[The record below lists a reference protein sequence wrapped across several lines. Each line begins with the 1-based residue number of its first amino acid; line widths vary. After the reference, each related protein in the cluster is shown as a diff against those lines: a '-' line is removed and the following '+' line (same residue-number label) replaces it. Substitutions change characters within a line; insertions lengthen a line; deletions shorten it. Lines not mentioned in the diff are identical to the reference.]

1 MREFTSSPVIR
12 RLLLGAFLTALVLA
26 VTVVLSPF
34 LVPML
39 WAAILAFA
47 SWPLYLRVNQL
58 MGGRSLLAASLLTF
72 LMSALVVLPLAW
84 LVFLLRTESGQLL
97 HTISVEMAAGRLRPP
112 AMIGHLPFI
121 GQELLA
127 WLNNMLADPTQF
139 QQQLKM
145 HFSSLN
151 HYLPVLLG
159 GLGKNVLK
167 LVLALFTLFFVY
179 LHGQSVSRQVRVIFL
194 SLLGA
199 RADAYLDAVA
209 LTTRAV
215 VYGIVLTALIQ
226 GLVAGLGYWVAG
238 LSAPIALA
246 AVTVVLAMIPFGTPV
261 VWGAASVYLFFT
273 GNELAAL
280 GLFLWGVLVVSWVD
294 NIVRPLVLS
303 GVVDIPF
310 VLALFGVLG
319 GLAAFGL
326 VGLFIGPVI
335 LAVALVVWREWL
347 EDERA

>member
-12 RLLLGAFLTALVLA
+12 RLLLGAFLTALALA

-47 SWPLYLRVNQL
+47 SWPLYLRVNL
-58 MGGRSLLAASLLTF
+58 LVGGRSLLAASVLTF

-112 AMIGHLPFI
+112 VMIGHLPFI

-145 HFSSLN
+145 HFSRLN

-179 LHGQSVSRQVRVIFL
+179 LHGQSVARQVRIIFL